1 MTLLRALLRPFVRSL
16 ALRWVFYVTVAAGI
30 GIATLLVV
38 TSNEMEHQLAE
49 EGATVMALARQKTAE
64 RMEAEIALIEY
75 RIAALVQGL
84 DDSLGSVSRLRTTQS
99 AVRSLNDV
107 VITEEVGKK
116 ITAAGFTGALI
127 LDTKLDVIGSHQSGA
142 ELVAANEALRNHDLS
157 ATFRASLDRSS
168 PDNPRGYRY
177 VGMFDA
183 AISAILL
190 APLQDDYGAVIAK
203 PVFDDFGE
211 PIAMI
216 VGYRSFERSESRLT
230 EFAGVTKSI
239 VALMLGSR
247 VISIAGSGI
256 DTLQFTPAEEDGL
269 LGAPDL
275 GGIARCR
282 ETFPALSI
290 CVIHRFGEIERFRSE
305 ILSIGRQQFER
316 TRHTLISIGGL
327 SLAIILFLLIGLGRH
342 LTRPLSEITRA
353 VDRVAAG
360 EWRVEVR
367 HTGREDEI
375 GRIARAVASMQL
387 SLGERDRMRQEMV
400 RIDAINQRRLLLDTA
415 VARFED
421 GMAVVMKDIS
431 DTVRALSETNAVI
444 DAAARQADTQV
455 EKIRNASMATAT
467 RATVVSRTTLEMS
480 HTIRE
485 IARRVR
491 NTSSVVLQSETRAR
505 AVEEKLGEFTSVA
518 QGAEDAIGVLQGLT
532 ADLAQIGL
540 RASLDAAAA
549 GEAGGE
555 FSPFAASIDALAARA
570 VEATDLI
577 TQALGRLGDVAD
589 GAYGAIGEVTSELG
603 EALRETEEISVAIEE
618 QDAATKEIAD
628 GLTNSANALLSL
640 ADAVDQLRQNM
651 THAQTASADFVQTA
665 RRIADDAK
673 TIDDGIRS
681 FVREVVA

>member
-1 MTLLRALLRPFVRSL
+1 
-16 ALRWVFYVTVAAGI
+16 
-30 GIATLLVV
+30 
-38 TSNEMEHQLAE
+38 
-49 EGATVMALARQKTAE
+49 
-64 RMEAEIALIEY
+64 
-75 RIAALVQGL
+75 
-84 DDSLGSVSRLRTTQS
+84 
-99 AVRSLNDV
+99 
-107 VITEEVGKK
+107 
-116 ITAAGFTGALI
+116 
-127 LDTKLDVIGSHQSGA
+127 
-142 ELVAANEALRNHDLS
+142 
-157 ATFRASLDRSS
+157 
-168 PDNPRGYRY
+168 
-177 VGMFDA
+177 
-183 AISAILL
+183 
-190 APLQDDYGAVIAK
+190 
-203 PVFDDFGE
+203 
-211 PIAMI
+211 
-216 VGYRSFERSESRLT
+216 
-230 EFAGVTKSI
+230 
-239 VALMLGSR
+239 
-247 VISIAGSGI
+247 
-256 DTLQFTPAEEDGL
+256 
-269 LGAPDL
+269 
-275 GGIARCR
+275 
-282 ETFPALSI
+282 
-290 CVIHRFGEIERFRSE
+290 
-305 ILSIGRQQFER
+305 
-316 TRHTLISIGGL
+316 
-327 SLAIILFLLIGLGRH
+327 
-342 LTRPLSEITRA
+342 
-353 VDRVAAG
+353 
-360 EWRVEVR
+360 
-367 HTGREDEI
+367 
-375 GRIARAVASMQL
+375 
-387 SLGERDRMRQEMV
+387 
-400 RIDAINQRRLLLDTA
+400 
-415 VARFED
+415 
-421 GMAVVMKDIS
+421 MAVVMKDIS